1 MSNRKLLKMKI
12 IDLRNNA
19 VLADKAQRA
28 DTFLKRL
35 VGLLNR
41 KSLDE
46 GEALILQPSN
56 CIHMFF
62 MRFSI
67 DVLFLD
73 KNDKIVVMLSSFR
86 PFSLSRIY
94 FEAFSVVELPEG
106 IIKKTMPQIGD
117 ILKVIE

>member
-1 MSNRKLLKMKI
+1 MKI
-12 IDLRNNA
+12 INLRNNV

-28 DTFLKRL
+28 DSFLKRL
-35 VGLLNR
+35 IGLLNR

-73 KNDKIVVMLSSFR
+73 KNDRIVAMLSSFR

-94 FEAFSVVELPEG
+94 FEARSVVELPAG
-106 IIKKTMPQIGD
+106 IIKKAMPQIGD
-117 ILKVIE
+117 IIKVIE

>member
-1 MSNRKLLKMKI
+1 MKI
-12 IDLRNNA
+12 LNLRNNI

-28 DTFLKRL
+28 DTFLKRM

-73 KNDKIVVMLSSFR
+73 KNGKIVAMLSAFR

-94 FEAFSVVELPEG
+94 FEALSVVELPVG
-106 IIKKTMPQIGD
+106 IIKKTMSQVGD
-117 ILKVIE
+117 IIKVLE